1 MKASMKTYIPC
12 QSLSKT
18 LALVLL
24 PALLLVGAAP
34 PTRAGVALRLAY
46 GITGTPSIPGAYV
59 TNLTSNALFPNSPD
73 QADVLATNLMLF
85 PFNVANDY
93 GSLVRGFIEA
103 PQTGQYTFWLQAV
116 DTGELWLS
124 SNEDPA
130 GKTLIAQNGLM
141 LGQDPNDWFIS
152 PSQQSAPL
160 SLVQGQ
166 KYYFE
171 LLQKEDND
179 GTEDSASIAWLLP
192 DGTFQGPISA
202 TNLWPF
208 PVNLADPSYPAI
220 TTAPQ
225 VLDNYNGVP
234 VDTLPPTA
242 NVVDG
247 GAADLT
253 VTVEATQPATV
264 QWYSNNVAIPNAN
277 LLTYHLAK
285 VASALNGAVYT
296 VKIQNGLGQATA
308 STTLSVQA
316 DPAAPTLVDALS
328 LANAAGD
335 VAVVFSKPVDPATA
349 TVTGNYAFT
358 PTVSITGARMGA
370 SLTTVLLQ
378 TAGLTAGTAYSLTV
392 NNVRD
397 RTSTPNTIAANSSL
411 PIEQYLGAWYRLD
424 ESTGT
429 TAVDSS
435 GKGLNGTL
443 VKDAYPGYAG
453 KVLRSVKF
461 EGANG
466 GYVALP
472 AGFSDFSTNGM
483 TVSLWVY
490 PTTDGASAN
499 WARFIDFANGPNSDN
514 ILFARTGGGNQ
525 VTFEVYLAAASGG
538 KVTTADG
545 SFILNQWQHWAATMD
560 TGGNVIIYKNGQP
573 VASGTTG
580 VPNIITR
587 ANCYLG
593 LSNWPGDGHYAGE
606 MDDVRIYNRV
616 LNPAAI
622 AALAGGG
629 GLDDINAS
637 LPVVSAAATVATT
650 ALKTTPPG
658 LFTITRTGATTA
670 ALTVQY
676 ALSGTATNGVAYIT
690 LPGSVV
696 IPAGTNSARVLVT
709 PRDFSFQGSQQ
720 TVILTVV
727 GSADYAIALADSGT
741 VTILNNDVSP
751 AAIQASTDN
760 GLGGTSTTM
769 DVWFASAVTTPS
781 ATSLA
786 NYTLINAPGVTLTGA
801 TLGNH
806 SLRVLLGISGT
817 IPAGAQVSVHGVLDP
832 GGNTASNQVPIRLRL
847 TPVNLVADIYHSP
860 NDRPGCFTLAT
871 DGVVTDSNGGAGFDT
886 WTGGGQPSEF
896 VGLIYDHNQDFE
908 VVRVDLGNQ
917 FGDGGSWASQ
927 PKVYILKNPV
937 DSSQSRPE
945 TDPTDWAEVP
955 AKLLSGSQFHAT
967 MDPTPSPE
975 TPIVFDLSALTA
987 AQRNGYGW
995 AVGGV
1000 KGSGA
1005 NDFISV
1011 CEVASYGTAG
1021 STVAFAF
1028 AGQPTNATVTA
1039 GQRAKFAVSA
1049 ESTMPMAF
1057 QWLKNNSAVGGATA
1071 SDYATPPTLLSD
1083 NTASFT
1089 VQVDLG
1095 ALGLFT
1101 SQPAILTVLARTNP
1115 PVLAATYDTTNQ
1127 VIEVWFNGSTDPTTS
1142 QTGANYTLNDP
1153 LATVT
1158 SATQEGQGCGVVLTL
1173 SGPLIVASPTVMVAH
1188 IMDLDGNTMATQTV
1202 PLLPLIPDPTNVVAN
1217 SYQQGRPAALA
1228 RSTDGFVAVDANVTT
1243 WTTYGSIAGST
1254 DFVGLGYAQPQV
1266 FGVVKVDLG
1275 YQFGDGGDWSAQPKV
1290 FILKNPIDTNQKW
1303 PETDPLDWVAVP
1315 ASVVS
1320 ANIFD
1325 VNIDQPADSS
1335 PLINSPIV
1343 FDLSHLPLAERTG
1356 WGWAVGGVQGNG
1368 PVAQFVSIAEARAF
1382 GVSASTLS
1390 SLAGAPQ
1397 ILLDVTPSSVVVPV
1411 GSPFTLSVPLVVGS
1425 TPLSYRWQHDGT
1437 NVSDIPGITG
1447 SQTTTLMFTAGAL
1460 ADSGNYRLIVTNT
1473 PGSATSAVAQ
1483 VTVTPTIT
1491 FNTNGA
1497 GWTLNTVTTNLP
1509 IANNVLTLTD
1519 GGVGEARSCFLD
1531 YPVYIGH
1538 FTASFTFQDIGGA
1551 GADGAAFVLQ
1561 NSPMGLTA
1569 LGGGGGGLG
1578 FFGISPSA
1586 GLEMDVYA
1594 GSTPGIAFRVNGAT
1608 GGPYSSTA
1616 PVSLPSG
1623 HPINCTVTYDGTTA
1637 TLTMVDT
1644 VAGTSFTTNYTAS
1657 LPSLVGQNTAYVGF
1671 TGASGGVASFIQISN
1686 FTFANQAI
1694 VQPLLSVRTA
1704 PGNTVLLSWPQS
1716 AAGFTLQQ
1724 NSALGSPG
1732 WTPVPGTP
1740 ALIGGQYQLSVQAT
1754 NHQEFYRLQQ

>member
-1 MKASMKTYIPC
+1 
-12 QSLSKT
+12 
-18 LALVLL
+18 
-24 PALLLVGAAP
+24 
-34 PTRAGVALRLAY
+34 LRLAY
-46 GITGTPSIPGAYV
+46 GITGSPAIPGAYV

-73 QADVLATNLMLF
+73 RADVLATNLMLF
-85 PFNVANDY
+85 PFNSWNDY

-103 PQTGQYTFWLQAV
+103 PQTGLYTFWLQAV

-124 SNEDPA
+124 SSEDPS

-152 PSQQSAPL
+152 PSQQSAPI

-179 GTEDSASIAWLLP
+179 GTEDSASVAWLLP

-208 PVNLADPSYPAI
+208 PVNLTDPSYPAV

-253 VTVEATQPATV
+253 VTVEASQPATV
-264 QWYSNNVAIPNAN
+264 QWYSNNVAIPNAK

-285 VASALNGAVYT
+285 VASALNGAVYS

-328 LANAAGD
+328 VANAAGD

-349 TVTGNYAFT
+349 TVNGNYAFT

-370 SLTTVLLQ
+370 SLNTVLLQ

-429 TAVDSS
+429 TAADSS
-435 GKGLNGTL
+435 GNGLNGTL

-466 GYVALP
+466 GYVGLP

-490 PTTDGASAN
+490 PTTEGASAN
-499 WARFIDFANGPNSDN
+499 WARFIDFANGPGNDN

-525 VTFEVYLAAASGG
+525 VTFEVYLAGASGG
-538 KVTTADG
+538 KVATADG

-587 ANCYLG
+587 TNCYLG

-658 LFTITRTGATTA
+658 VFTITRTGATTA

-676 ALSGTATNGVAYIT
+676 ALSGTATNGVAYNT

-696 IPAGTNSARVLVT
+696 IPAGTNSARVLIT
-709 PRDFSFQGSQQ
+709 PRDFSFQGLQQ
-720 TVILTVV
+720 TVILTVL
-727 GSADYAIALADSGT
+727 GSTNYNIALADSGT

-751 AAIQASTDN
+751 AATQATTDN
-760 GLGGTSTTM
+760 GFGGTATTM
-769 DVWFASAVTTPS
+769 DVWFASSVTTPS
-781 ATSLA
+781 ATTLA
-786 NYTLINAPGVTLTGA
+786 NYTLVNAPGVTLTSA

-806 SLRVLLGISGT
+806 SLRVVLGVSGT
-817 IPAGAQVSVHGVLDP
+817 IPAGAQVSVHGVMDP

-860 NDRPGCFTLAT
+860 DNDRLACFTLAT
-871 DGVVTDSNGGAGFDT
+871 DGIVTDSNGGAGFDT

-917 FGDGGSWASQ
+917 FGDGGSWAVQ

-937 DSSQSRPE
+937 DSNQTRPE

-955 AKLLSGSQFHAT
+955 AKLISGSQFHAN
-967 MDPTPSPE
+967 MDPSPSPE
-975 TPIVFDLSALTA
+975 TPIVFDLSALTP

-1000 KGSGA
+1000 KGSGG

-1011 CEVASYGTAG
+1011 SEVASYGTAG
-1021 STVAFAF
+1021 STLAFAF
-1028 AGQPTNATVTA
+1028 TSQPTNVTVTA
-1039 GQRAKFAVSA
+1039 GQRAKFTASP
-1049 ESTMPMAF
+1049 ESTAPMTL
-1057 QWLKNNSAVGGATA
+1057 QWLKTGNPVAGANA

-1083 NTASFT
+1083 DGASFT
-1089 VQVDLG
+1089 LQVDLG
-1095 ALGLFT
+1095 ALGSFT
-1101 SQPAILTVLARTNP
+1101 SQPGILRVLPRTNP
-1115 PVLAATYDTTNQ
+1115 PVLAATYDTTNLA
-1127 VIEVWFNGSTDPTTS
+1127 VEVWFNGSTDPVSS
-1142 QTGANYTLNDP
+1142 QNGANYTLNDP
-1153 LATVT
+1153 VVTVT
-1158 SATQEGQGCGVVLTL
+1158 GAIQEGQGCGVVLAL
-1173 SGPLIVASPTVMVAH
+1173 SGPLTVASPSVTVANV
-1188 IMDLDGNTMATQTV
+1188 MDLDGNTMVSQTV
-1202 PLLPLIPDPTNVVAN
+1202 PLLPLIPNPTNVVAN
-1217 SYQQGRPAALA
+1217 SYQQGRDAALT
-1228 RSTDGFVAVDANVTT
+1228 RSTDGVVNVDPAITT

-1275 YQFGDGGDWSAQPKV
+1275 YQFGDGGDWSSQPKV
-1290 FILKNPIDTNQKW
+1290 YILKNPIDTNQKW

-1315 ASVVS
+1315 ASDVS
-1320 ANIFD
+1320 GNIFD
-1325 VNIDQPADSS
+1325 VNIDQPVDSS

-1368 PVAQFVSIAEARAF
+1368 PVAQFVTIAEARAF

-1390 SLAGAPQ
+1390 SVAGAPQ
-1397 ILLDVTPSSVVVPV
+1397 ILLDVTPSTVVVPV
-1411 GSPFTLSVPLVVGS
+1411 GSPFSLSVPLVVGS
-1425 TPLSYRWQHDGT
+1425 APLSYQWQHNGS
-1437 NVSDIPGITG
+1437 NLSDIPGITG
-1447 SQTTTLMFTAGAL
+1447 SQSATLKFTAGAL
-1460 ADSGNYRLIVTNT
+1460 ADSGSYRLIVTNT

-1483 VTVTPTIT
+1483 VTVTPTVT

-1497 GWTLNTVTTNLP
+1497 GWTLNTATTNVP
-1509 IANNVLTLTD
+1509 VANNVLTLTD
-1519 GGVGEARSCFLD
+1519 GGLGEARSFFLD
-1531 YPVYIGH
+1531 SPVYIGH
-1538 FTASFTFQDIGGA
+1538 FTASYTFQDIGGA
-1551 GADGAAFVLQ
+1551 GADGAVFVLQ
-1561 NSPMGLTA
+1561 NSPMGPTA
-1569 LGGGGGGLG
+1569 LGGGGGGFG
-1578 FFGISPSA
+1578 FFGISPSV
-1586 GLEMDVYA
+1586 GLEMDVYT
-1594 GSTPGIAFRVNGAT
+1594 STTFAPGIAFRTNGVT
-1608 GGPYSSTA
+1608 GGPYSATT
-1616 PVSLPSG
+1616 PVNLAG
-1623 HPINCTVTYDGTTA
+1623 GNPINCTVAYDGTTV
-1637 TLTMVDT
+1637 TFTMFT
-1644 VAGTSFTTNYTAS
+1644 VAGILFATNYPAN
-1657 LPSLVGQNTAYVGF
+1657 LPSLLGQNTAYVGF

-1686 FTFANQAI
+1686 FTFANQTI
-1694 VQPLLSVRTA
+1694 VQPPLSVRTA